1 MRSNIQLI
9 VRHILSIFT
18 VMQTTQDDEIIN
30 IIQRWMANHQ
40 GEISEII
47 RNPNVA
53 IGSRD
58 AALTK
63 ELIMIFETNRFKN

>member
-9 VRHILSIFT
+9 VHHILSIFT
-18 VMQTTQDDEIIN
+18 VMQTTLDDEIFN
-30 IIQRWMANHQ
+30 IIQRWMANHH

-47 RNPNVA
+47 RNPNIA
-53 IGSRD
+53 IGSKD

-63 ELIMIFETNRFKN
+63 EPIMIYETNRFKN